1 MSRSWLTA
9 LPCIT
14 VSVGTFLLVPS
25 PLPPPPSNLC
35 PPSRRL
41 TQWQTGGSDAC
52 LQDDNDMAQ
61 SVIHPYA
68 SSDFDYDLGF
78 LSEGDLSGSPRQKRR
93 RAGSEIP
100 FTGWSA
106 RFGSRFPNLPR
117 WRSTL
122 KRSNNMLTFSPAS
135 EPSLD
140 QPPSLSGAASSRSS
154 SISAP
159 SRRVPDRSNEPPLPT
174 TPALSLYGSMESVAL
189 PPPPIDIEQAN
200 DRLSI
205 ERDRAMATTP
215 LLPPL
220 LTENASL
227 LQLQPLSLQP
237 SPLHS
242 PSVAASPNPEAT
254 ASPAFA
260 SPPLS
265 TKASI
270 SSFRR
275 NGSLSYVAGDL
286 PSPIPDLLEQYD
298 SWSDRLGHA
307 NFTILPKPYQPEL
320 ADMESL
326 VAFRGEWNLAR
337 INFTK
342 HLVRTGEHYGATSKT
357 YGLTQAKWDEIEREW
372 HAAEDVLIDRL
383 SAEQSRNGLAP
394 INLRRASDQ
403 MATAVVPGML
413 NTDGKFPELGDVDIV
428 GPMVRDAVMVRDG
441 PEEKKNGASIWFKN
455 LAGKV
460 GLRK

>member
-1 MSRSWLTA
+1 
-9 LPCIT
+9 
-14 VSVGTFLLVPS
+14 
-25 PLPPPPSNLC
+25 
-35 PPSRRL
+35 
-41 TQWQTGGSDAC
+41 
-52 LQDDNDMAQ
+52 
-61 SVIHPYA
+61 
-68 SSDFDYDLGF
+68 
-78 LSEGDLSGSPRQKRR
+78 
-93 RAGSEIP
+93 
-100 FTGWSA
+100 
-106 RFGSRFPNLPR
+106 
-117 WRSTL
+117 
-122 KRSNNMLTFSPAS
+122 
-135 EPSLD
+135 
-140 QPPSLSGAASSRSS
+140 
-154 SISAP
+154 
-159 SRRVPDRSNEPPLPT
+159 
-174 TPALSLYGSMESVAL
+174 
-189 PPPPIDIEQAN
+189 
-200 DRLSI
+200 
-205 ERDRAMATTP
+205 MATTP

-227 LQLQPLSLQP
+227 HQLQALSLQP

-307 NFTILPKPYQPEL
+307 NFTILPKPYQPEP

-326 VAFRGEWNLAR
+326 VAFRGDWNLAR
-337 INFTK
+337 INYTK

-357 YGLTQAKWDEIEREW
+357 YGLTQAKWAEIEREW
-372 HAAEDVLIDRL
+372 HAAEDMLIDRL

-428 GPMVRDAVMVRDG
+428 GPMVRDAVMVRDW
-441 PEEKKNGASIWFKN
+441 PEEKKNGASLWFKN